1 MAEQEQWNNDVPAN
15 YVKKRM
21 AARRAEKERRARLAR
36 EMAERARAAAQQEQD
51 ELVGFGEPLAEESL
65 PQRAPAPGARAPR
78 APRPPVYVPPSR
90 SIPQHQSGVAGVAL
104 RKSKRKSRKSK
115 AKTRKS
121 RRR

>member
-36 EMAERARAAAQQEQD
+36 EMAARARASAQQEQD

-65 PQRAPAPGARAPR
+65 PHRSPAPGARAPR
-78 APRPPVYVPPSR
+78 PPVYIAPSR
-90 SIPQHQSGVAGVAL
+90 TIPQHHTGVAGVAL

-115 AKTRKS
+115 AKSRKS

>member
-21 AARRAEKERRARLAR
+21 AARKAEKERRARLAK
-36 EMAERARAAAQQEQD
+36 EMAERAAAAAAQQEQD

-65 PQRAPAPGARAPR
+65 PQRAPAPR
-78 APRPPVYVPPSR
+78 APRPPVYVAPSR
-90 SIPQHQSGVAGVAL
+90 SIHQHPSGVAGVAL

-115 AKTRKS
+115 AKSRKS